1 MADQPF
7 EPATDPRLRDFLAG
21 ELRQAELD
29 FPRLPRPEPLPAQRR
44 HLSLGVLAAAVVILS
59 FVVVGSLYFRGPSG
73 LAGGTPLGADG
84 LPVSIDG
91 EPVVRGAQIGLQPTG
106 DSFLAGGTLMLDTSP
121 CLPGSARAQLGCV
134 EGWRLVDGPIADPS
148 SAFVLDIF
156 ADAPGFVRTSGAL
169 TVARVHAWT
178 SASGEVS
185 REILMV
191 EAIAWRQ
198 PTKGPIPRG
207 GDITDALVP
216 DFVSALGRDG
226 VSIAGYV
233 PKGYLFEPFEITP
246 GNPSN
251 PPQSEPQPVYGED
264 LTTLV
269 GHMMPGVGFV
279 ALGSEESPAPTASV
293 MPPSV
298 GPSVAPTVPADGVD
312 CGRIS
317 SDACAEAIALAR
329 AIARAGQETD
339 VSRATVIAVDDTCP
353 PPSIC
358 DRKYPFD
365 SIVVFA
371 AGGDTTG
378 WYAFHVYGLQPDAPT
393 TAERWWDEIP
403 AHVVQRIRELLPTP

>member
-1 MADQPF
+1 MAEQPF
-7 EPATDPRLRDFLAG
+7 EPAMDLRLRDFLAA
-21 ELRQAELD
+21 ELLQAELD
-29 FPRLPRPEPLPAQRR
+29 FPRLPRSQRR
-44 HLSLGVLAAAVVILS
+44 PARRRLPVGILAAAVVILS
-59 FVVVGSLYFRGPSG
+59 FVVVGSLYIRGIP
-73 LAGGTPLGADG
+73 GGTGGAPLGSDG
-84 LPVSIDG
+84 LPLSIDG
-91 EPVVRGAQIGLQPTG
+91 EPVMRGAQIGLQPTG

-121 CLPGSARAQLGCV
+121 CLPGSARAQLGCG

-156 ADAPGFVRTSGAL
+156 ADASGFVHTSGAL

-191 EAIAWRQ
+191 EAIVWRQ
-198 PTKGPIPRG
+198 PTKGAIPRG

-226 VSIAGYV
+226 VTIAGYV
-233 PKGYLFEPFEITP
+233 PKGYLLEPFDITP

-251 PPQSEPQPVYGED
+251 PPHSEPQPVYGED

-269 GHMMPGVGFV
+269 GHMVPGVGFV
-279 ALGSEESPAPTASV
+279 ALGSEESHAAPTESV
-293 MPPSV
+293 MPPSA
-298 GPSVAPTVPADGVD
+298 GPSVGPTLPPEGVD

-329 AIARAGQETD
+329 AFASAGRETD
-339 VSRATVIAVDDTCP
+339 VSQATVIVVDDTCP
-353 PPSIC
+353 PPSVC

-365 SIVVFA
+365 SLVVFA
-371 AGGDTTG
+371 ITGDTTS
-378 WYAFHVYGLQPDAPT
+378 WYGLHVFGRQPDAPT

-403 AHVVQRIRELLPTP
+403 AHIAQRTRELLLTP